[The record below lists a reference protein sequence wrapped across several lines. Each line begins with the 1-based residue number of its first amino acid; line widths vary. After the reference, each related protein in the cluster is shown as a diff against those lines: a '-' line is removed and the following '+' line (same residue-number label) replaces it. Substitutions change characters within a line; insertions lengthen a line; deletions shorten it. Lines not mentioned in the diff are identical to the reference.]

1 MHQVTPAHRA
11 FQIAAIAV
19 ILGTIGWLVWMFSSG
34 STPTGYSAVTYYVPQ
49 NAPADDVAVV
59 STQATTR
66 GPSRDVS
73 EHWVEAYA
81 HKTAIP
87 TPAVRA
93 YGRAVLA
100 EPDDCHLGWTT
111 LAAIGLI
118 ESGHGEGQGARL
130 SAAGISSPTITS
142 SAGAFGPMQ
151 FIASTWDQWKSDGD
165 GDGLANIDDINDA
178 AVSAMRYLCSYG
190 DLAQPA
196 TWARAIY
203 AYNHSDAYVKSIYNA
218 ADNYAAMLH

>member
-1 MHQVTPAHRA
+1 MQQISTRHRVLQA
-11 FQIAAIAV
+11 GAVLVIAATIAAV
-19 ILGTIGWLVWMFSSG
+19 IWVFTAG
-34 STPTGYSAVTYYVPQ
+34 SPQPVGYSAMAYYVPQ
-49 NAPADDVAVV
+49 NAPADDSVAGTIAKRAS
-59 STQATTR
+59 STV
-66 GPSRDVS
+66 DVS
-73 EHWVEAYA
+73 RRWVSKVAGR
-81 HKTAIP
+81 TDVP
-87 TPAVRA
+87 VPAVRA
-93 YGRAVLA
+93 YARAVLA
-100 EPDDCHLGWTT
+100 EPKDCHLGWTT

-151 FIASTWDQWKSDGD
+151 FIASTWAQWKSDGD

-190 DLAQPA
+190 DLRQPA

-203 AYNHSDAYVKSIYNA
+203 AYNHSDAYVQSIYA
-218 ADNYAAMLH
+218 AANEYASMLR